1 MFSLGF
7 SASRRQKLGH
17 NMKQLGA
24 TIADDIW
31 TANYIIISE
40 SVRSMTTMATRLR
53 VNEERLVQHLQHNP
67 NVRCIQPSWADHCI
81 ASAKSLVV
89 PSRVHYWCHAPP
101 SPNAAKKILSRKRK
115 IDDIGKHADEE
126 GNTNQ
131 NRVTSNGAHDT
142 IQTRRKCFPRNVKVA
157 EAFKTLADLHQ
168 SMHLMPTDQ
177 WKSYCFRIVAG
188 RLLELDFEVSDSL
201 ETQRK
206 LQSIKG
212 FGKSVCQKIQ
222 ECIETGTISRIQ
234 EFRTDPQRMAMKNL
248 TDIWGVG
255 PVTASD
261 LMDRGYRTIDDVRQG
276 IRQRRLVLDRNQLVG
291 VDCYEDIL
299 DEMTRSEVEA
309 IGEKV
314 RLAAER
320 LFPGIEFSIMG
331 SYRRGKKTCGDA
343 DILLTH
349 PHYVKHIPQ
358 DALSRIIGK
367 FSSASFHTAS
377 Y

>member
-1 MFSLGF
+1 
-7 SASRRQKLGH
+7 
-17 NMKQLGA
+17 MKQLGA
-24 TIADDIW
+24 TIADDLW
-31 TANYIIISE
+31 KAKYIIISE
-40 SVRSMTTMATRLR
+40 SVRSMATVATRLR
-53 VNEERLVQHLQHNP
+53 VSEERLVQHFQNNP

-81 ASAKSLVV
+81 SSAKSLVV
-89 PSRVHYWCHAPP
+89 PSRIHYWCHAPP
-101 SPNAAKKILSRKRK
+101 SPTLANKKISGKRKREEM
-115 IDDIGKHADEE
+115 GEHADEQGE
-126 GNTNQ
+126 KNQ
-131 NRVTSNGAHDT
+131 KRMNSSNGTHDT
-142 IQTRRKCFPRNVKVA
+142 IKTRRKCFPRNVKVA

-168 SMHLMPTDQ
+168 SMYLISTDT

-188 RLLELDFEVSDSL
+188 RLLELDFEVSDDL

-206 LQSIKG
+206 LMSIKG
-212 FGKSVCQKIQ
+212 FGKGVCAKIQ

-234 EFRTDPQRMAMKNL
+234 EFYSDPQRMAMKNL

-261 LMDRGYRTIDDVRQG
+261 LMDRGYRTIDDVRLG
-276 IRQRRLVLDRNQLVG
+276 IRQRRLVLERNQLVG

-320 LFPGIEFSIMG
+320 LFPGIETSIMG

-349 PHYVKHIPQ
+349 PDYVKQIPK
-358 DALSRIIGK
+358 DALSRIVGE
-367 FSSASFHTAS
+367 FS
-377 Y
+377 